1 MNFKIAILEDRKSD
15 YESLAGSIQKWA
27 AEYGHTV
34 AISGYSSGEKLLMD
48 HSVMETQ
55 ILFSDIELI
64 PNQPDA
70 ENNGLRTCFAL
81 RERGYTGEIIFLTAF
96 REYVFEGYHVQAFQ
110 YLVKPV
116 AFEKLTDCLCRYVAL
131 HGTQYLFYQ
140 TETEMIQIPYQ
151 DIISISKDGHDIIIQ
166 TTTELYTKRGSLQ
179 EIEADL
185 PVQFVRCHR
194 SCIVNMI
201 HVKSVSGYELR
212 LSTGLK
218 QNIGRNYLSEIRH
231 AFAKMAKGIQ

>member
-1 MNFKIAILEDRKSD
+1 MNFKIAILEDRKSE
-15 YESLAGSIQKWA
+15 YESIARSIQKWA

-34 AISGYSSGEKLLMD
+34 SITWYSSGEKLLMD
-48 HSVMETQ
+48 HTVMETQ
-55 ILFSDIELI
+55 ILFSDIELT

-70 ENNGLRTCFAL
+70 ENNGLKTCFTL

-116 AFEKLTDCLCRYVAL
+116 AFETLVNCLCRYAAL
-131 HGTQYLFYQ
+131 HGTQYFFYQ
-140 TETEMIQIPYQ
+140 TETEMIQIPYR
-151 DIISISKDGHDIIIQ
+151 DILSISKDGHDVIIQ
-166 TTTELYTKRGSLQ
+166 TTTALYTKRGSLQ

-185 PVQFVRCHR
+185 PAQFVRCHR

-218 QNIGRNYLSEIRH
+218 QSIGRNYLSEIRH
-231 AFAKMAKGIQ
+231 AFAQMAKGIR